1 MINRNNNY
9 VSANREDLKKL
20 SKRGKRF
27 VASLAGVL
35 LTVSLLSGCG
45 HKFQEVENQS
55 RVNATQ
61 YSTTISD
68 MDIEGV
74 DLLSFNDGI
83 TGFYVEGSNLTDVSE
98 IANYQILESIILSDC
113 LVTDVSAL
121 ESLPNLKTLNISGN
135 SVQSLNIQNFKSLEK
150 LSIDGNYALFTED
163 IINYCEEN
171 NIDIDITIDDVRNM
185 DKVREMVSS
194 LDLEGKSDIE
204 KAEAIYKYVINHMDY
219 DEKALKDSNLSYEYN
234 ANGLEHSVSGLGVC
248 SNYAVLVDSMCEVA
262 GINAFQIAGMS
273 HGDGHAW
280 NLIEIDG
287 QYMLCDA
294 TWDDNDLPFGLLQ
307 ESHFNKSGEDAV
319 KFNKDHREARGF
331 GNEYYETGVRS
342 AMAEKSDGVDDP
354 GFIDAIF
361 EKIQGVYENIESS
374 GIDMKNVASKIMMG
388 LGAGSVVLLSMKT
401 QKAIKKKIN
410 EAKKRKL
417 VEEKKLAEKKLEEE
431 RRERLKSER
440 EKAISRETTP
450 KVEKRVEPIK
460 KEEAKV
466 KQKKEEPSIES
477 ILSTLGTNE
486 EKISFLTSKSGN
498 FLREAAMEQVDMET
512 YNKLLDN
519 TFKEEKIAE
528 AIQELS
534 YLSKLSLEERAIYRC
549 QKANYLPKD
558 LDIEHLTSLQRE
570 SIEATK
576 RMYLEIDSKVNEY
589 LRMEALKNQYITE
602 LDMQE
607 EIGGFK
613 NKAS

>member
-1 MINRNNNY
+1 
-9 VSANREDLKKL
+9 
-20 SKRGKRF
+20 
-27 VASLAGVL
+27 
-35 LTVSLLSGCG
+35 
-45 HKFQEVENQS
+45 
-55 RVNATQ
+55 
-61 YSTTISD
+61 
-68 MDIEGV
+68 
-74 DLLSFNDGI
+74 
-83 TGFYVEGSNLTDVSE
+83 
-98 IANYQILESIILSDC
+98 
-113 LVTDVSAL
+113 
-121 ESLPNLKTLNISGN
+121 
-135 SVQSLNIQNFKSLEK
+135 
-150 LSIDGNYALFTED
+150 
-163 IINYCEEN
+163 
-171 NIDIDITIDDVRNM
+171 
-185 DKVREMVSS
+185 
-194 LDLEGKSDIE
+194 
-204 KAEAIYKYVINHMDY
+204 
-219 DEKALKDSNLSYEYN
+219 
-234 ANGLEHSVSGLGVC
+234 
-248 SNYAVLVDSMCEVA
+248 
-262 GINAFQIAGMS
+262 
-273 HGDGHAW
+273 
-280 NLIEIDG
+280 
-287 QYMLCDA
+287 
-294 TWDDNDLPFGLLQ
+294 
-307 ESHFNKSGEDAV
+307 
-319 KFNKDHREARGF
+319 
-331 GNEYYETGVRS
+331 
-342 AMAEKSDGVDDP
+342 
-354 GFIDAIF
+354 
-361 EKIQGVYENIESS
+361 
-374 GIDMKNVASKIMMG
+374 
-388 LGAGSVVLLSMKT
+388 MKT

-417 VEEKKLAEKKLEEE
+417 KEEKKLAEKKLEEE
-431 RRERLKSER
+431 RRERLKVER

-466 KQKKEEPSIES
+466 EEKKEEPSIES
-477 ILSTLGTNE
+477 VLSTLGTNE